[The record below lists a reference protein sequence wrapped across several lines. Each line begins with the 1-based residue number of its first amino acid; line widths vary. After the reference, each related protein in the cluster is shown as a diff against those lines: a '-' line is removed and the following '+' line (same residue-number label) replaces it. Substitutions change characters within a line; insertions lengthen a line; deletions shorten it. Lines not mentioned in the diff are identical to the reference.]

1 MNNAVIAV
9 SVCLC
14 GGLGAAARYV
24 CDSVIKASWH
34 KAFPLSTFV
43 INSIAGFLAGVIAGL
58 YSRRFLSDPAHVML
72 ATGFLGG
79 FSTFSTMMN
88 ESVTLLRGG
97 RITVFVGYVL
107 DIALSSET
115 GARTLTRGVVS
126 LSLGMDGL
134 WITATRIG

>member
-1 MNNAVIAV
+1 MRSSPYRCACVVVSAPPQGMFVI
-9 SVCLC
+9 
-14 GGLGAAARYV
+14 R
-24 CDSVIKASWH
+24 
-34 KAFPLSTFV
+34 FV

-107 DIALSSET
+107 TSVVVPVMAAAL
-115 GARTLTRGVVS
+115 GYCLVV
-126 LSLGMDGL
+126 
-134 WITATRIG
+134 

>member
-97 RITVFVGYVL
+97 RIDRVRGICADVGGGSC
-107 DIALSSET
+107 D
-115 GARTLTRGVVS
+115 GRG
-126 LSLGMDGL
+126 
-134 WITATRIG
+134 IGILPCRLRLERGR

>member
-88 ESVTLLRGG
+88 ESVTLLRGMDYRDADWIVFHENEEKLLSFPCFLDTLVAG
-97 RITVFVGYVL
+97 RP
-107 DIALSSET
+107 
-115 GARTLTRGVVS
+115 
-126 LSLGMDGL
+126 
-134 WITATRIG
+134 

>member
-1 MNNAVIAV
+1 MDSFRAGILLRCAGYRT
-9 SVCLC
+9 
-14 GGLGAAARYV
+14 GGM
-24 CDSVIKASWH
+24 
-34 KAFPLSTFV
+34 P
-43 INSIAGFLAGVIAGL
+43 GFRTALVIAGL

-107 DIALSSET
+107 TSVVVPVMAAAL
-115 GARTLTRGVVS
+115 GYCLVV
-126 LSLGMDGL
+126 
-134 WITATRIG
+134 

>member
-43 INSIAGFLAGVIAGL
+43 INSIAGFLAGV
-58 YSRRFLSDPAHVML
+58 ML

-107 DIALSSET
+107 TSVVVPVMAAAL
-115 GARTLTRGVVS
+115 GYCLVV
-126 LSLGMDGL
+126 
-134 WITATRIG
+134 

>member
-72 ATGFLGG
+72 ATGFLDERIRDVVARWADHRVRGICADVGG
-79 FSTFSTMMN
+79 GSCDGRGIGI
-88 ESVTLLRGG
+88 LPCRLRLERG
-97 RITVFVGYVL
+97 R
-107 DIALSSET
+107 
-115 GARTLTRGVVS
+115 
-126 LSLGMDGL
+126 
-134 WITATRIG
+134 

>member
-1 MNNAVIAV
+1 MRSSPYRCACVVVSAPPQGMFVIPL
-9 SVCLC
+9 SKL
-14 GGLGAAARYV
+14 
-24 CDSVIKASWH
+24 
-34 KAFPLSTFV
+34 PLSTFV

-107 DIALSSET
+107 TSVVVPVMAAAL
-115 GARTLTRGVVS
+115 GYCLVV
-126 LSLGMDGL
+126 
-134 WITATRIG
+134 

>member
-14 GGLGAAARYV
+14 GGLGAAKV
-24 CDSVIKASWH
+24 CCDSVIKASWH

-107 DIALSSET
+107 TSVVVPVMAAAL
-115 GARTLTRGVVS
+115 GYCLVV
-126 LSLGMDGL
+126 
-134 WITATRIG
+134 

>member
-43 INSIAGFLAGVIAGL
+43 INSIAGSLAGVIAGL

-107 DIALSSET
+107 TSVVVPVMAAAL
-115 GARTLTRGVVS
+115 GYCLVV
-126 LSLGMDGL
+126 
-134 WITATRIG
+134 

>member
-72 ATGFLGG
+72 ATGF
-79 FSTFSTMMN
+79 
-88 ESVTLLRGG
+88 
-97 RITVFVGYVL
+97 VGYVL
-107 DIALSSET
+107 TSVVVPVMAAAL
-115 GARTLTRGVVS
+115 GYCLVV
-126 LSLGMDGL
+126 
-134 WITATRIG
+134 

>member
-43 INSIAGFLAGVIAGL
+43 INSIAGFLAGVIQVCTHAG
-58 YSRRFLSDPAHVML
+58 FC
-72 ATGFLGG
+72 
-79 FSTFSTMMN
+79 
-88 ESVTLLRGG
+88 
-97 RITVFVGYVL
+97 RIP
-107 DIALSSET
+107 
-115 GARTLTRGVVS
+115 R
-126 LSLGMDGL
+126 M
-134 WITATRIG
+134 

>member
-1 MNNAVIAV
+1 MVIAMPW
-9 SVCLC
+9 
-14 GGLGAAARYV
+14 ARRRT
-24 CDSVIKASWH
+24 DESWH

-107 DIALSSET
+107 TSVVVPVMAAAL
-115 GARTLTRGVVS
+115 GYCLVV
-126 LSLGMDGL
+126 
-134 WITATRIG
+134 

>member
-79 FSTFSTMMN
+79 FSTFSTIRDVVARWADHRVRGICADVGGG
-88 ESVTLLRGG
+88 SCDGRGIGILPCRLRLERG
-97 RITVFVGYVL
+97 R
-107 DIALSSET
+107 
-115 GARTLTRGVVS
+115 
-126 LSLGMDGL
+126 
-134 WITATRIG
+134 

>member
-88 ESVTLLRGG
+88 ESVTLLL
-97 RITVFVGYVL
+97 TSVVVPVMAAALGYCL
-107 DIALSSET
+107 
-115 GARTLTRGVVS
+115 VV
-126 LSLGMDGL
+126 
-134 WITATRIG
+134 

>member
-58 YSRRFLSDPAHVML
+58 YSRRFLSDVGDRLPWWILHILHHDERIRDVVARWADHRVRGIC
-72 ATGFLGG
+72 ADVGG
-79 FSTFSTMMN
+79 GSCDGRGIGI
-88 ESVTLLRGG
+88 LPCRLRLERG
-97 RITVFVGYVL
+97 R
-107 DIALSSET
+107 
-115 GARTLTRGVVS
+115 
-126 LSLGMDGL
+126 
-134 WITATRIG
+134 

>member
-58 YSRRFLSDPAHVML
+58 YSRRFLSDPAYL
-72 ATGFLGG
+72 KSAGEAAGRYITENLGAT
-79 FSTFSTMMN
+79 
-88 ESVTLLRGG
+88 
-97 RITVFVGYVL
+97 
-107 DIALSSET
+107 
-115 GARTLTRGVVS
+115 
-126 LSLGMDGL
+126 
-134 WITATRIG
+134 TRIYDSIFTTHRH

>member
-79 FSTFSTMMN
+79 FSTFLHHDERIRDVVARWADHRVRGICADVGGGSCDGRGIGI
-88 ESVTLLRGG
+88 LPCRLRLERG
-97 RITVFVGYVL
+97 R
-107 DIALSSET
+107 
-115 GARTLTRGVVS
+115 
-126 LSLGMDGL
+126 
-134 WITATRIG
+134 

>member
-14 GGLGAAARYV
+14 GGLGAATRYV

-107 DIALSSET
+107 TSVVVPVMAAAL
-115 GARTLTRGVVS
+115 GYCLVV
-126 LSLGMDGL
+126 
-134 WITATRIG
+134 

>member
-72 ATGFLGG
+72 ATGWANGIGGLGTTLGALMGTSANGLLAADNAGALSLVVVAFL
-79 FSTFSTMMN
+79 
-88 ESVTLLRGG
+88 
-97 RITVFVGYVL
+97 TVFVGYVL
-107 DIALSSET
+107 TSVVVPVMAAAL
-115 GARTLTRGVVS
+115 GYCLVV
-126 LSLGMDGL
+126 
-134 WITATRIG
+134 

>member
-1 MNNAVIAV
+1 MRSSPYRCACVVVSAPPQGMFVIPL
-9 SVCLC
+9 SKL
-14 GGLGAAARYV
+14 LGIR
-24 CDSVIKASWH
+24 H
-34 KAFPLSTFV
+34 LSTFV

-107 DIALSSET
+107 TSVVVPVMAAAL
-115 GARTLTRGVVS
+115 GYCLVV
-126 LSLGMDGL
+126 
-134 WITATRIG
+134 

>member
-58 YSRRFLSDPAHVML
+58 YSRRFLSDP
-72 ATGFLGG
+72 
-79 FSTFSTMMN
+79 
-88 ESVTLLRGG
+88 
-97 RITVFVGYVL
+97 VFVGYVL
-107 DIALSSET
+107 TSVVVPVMAAAL
-115 GARTLTRGVVS
+115 GYCLVV
-126 LSLGMDGL
+126 
-134 WITATRIG
+134 

>member
-58 YSRRFLSDPAHVML
+58 YSRHSYFVNIIIIKSYHLS
-72 ATGFLGG
+72 
-79 FSTFSTMMN
+79 
-88 ESVTLLRGG
+88 
-97 RITVFVGYVL
+97 
-107 DIALSSET
+107 
-115 GARTLTRGVVS
+115 GV
-126 LSLGMDGL
+126 
-134 WITATRIG
+134 II

>member
-88 ESVTLLRGG
+88 RVRGICADVGGGSCDGRGIGILPCRLRLERG
-97 RITVFVGYVL
+97 R
-107 DIALSSET
+107 
-115 GARTLTRGVVS
+115 
-126 LSLGMDGL
+126 
-134 WITATRIG
+134 

>member
-43 INSIAGFLAGVIAGL
+43 INSIAGFLVRRDCRSVLTPVSVG
-58 YSRRFLSDPAHVML
+58 SRACDVGDRLPWWILHILHHDERIRDVVARWADHRVRGIC
-72 ATGFLGG
+72 ADVGG
-79 FSTFSTMMN
+79 GSCDGRGIGI
-88 ESVTLLRGG
+88 LPCRLRLERG
-97 RITVFVGYVL
+97 R
-107 DIALSSET
+107 
-115 GARTLTRGVVS
+115 
-126 LSLGMDGL
+126 
-134 WITATRIG
+134 

>member
-58 YSRRFLSDPAHVML
+58 YSRRFLSD
-72 ATGFLGG
+72 TGFLGG

-107 DIALSSET
+107 TSVVVPVMAAAL
-115 GARTLTRGVVS
+115 GYCLVV
-126 LSLGMDGL
+126 
-134 WITATRIG
+134 

>member
-43 INSIAGFLAGVIAGL
+43 INSIAGFC
-58 YSRRFLSDPAHVML
+58 
-72 ATGFLGG
+72 
-79 FSTFSTMMN
+79 
-88 ESVTLLRGG
+88 
-97 RITVFVGYVL
+97 RIP
-107 DIALSSET
+107 
-115 GARTLTRGVVS
+115 R
-126 LSLGMDGL
+126 M
-134 WITATRIG
+134 

>member
-72 ATGFLGG
+72 ATGF
-79 FSTFSTMMN
+79 STMMN

-107 DIALSSET
+107 TSVVVPVMAAAL
-115 GARTLTRGVVS
+115 GYCLVV
-126 LSLGMDGL
+126 
-134 WITATRIG
+134 